1 MEKKNN
7 SLVIILMGVIIVI
20 LAVLCVLFATDTISF
35 KSDSVNNNNQSNG
48 DYIENSNNEN
58 NDSEVSSTDIQTNS
72 SWTSALLSR
81 HILEAKVTRLRSKD
95 LGDSVDYNKTIT
107 ISMDEVK
114 SILSVLENNK
124 LTKTWSQ
131 GRGGPDRDYLT
142 ISYEYNDQ
150 KYEFDIHNGTIGIG
164 KLDDE
169 LKDIFEKNK
178 YDEKNTE
185 YKDSQGSFYYYNINN
200 YSESIFDKYFN

>member
-107 ISMDEVK
+107 ISMDE
-114 SILSVLENNK
+114 I
-124 LTKTWSQ
+124 
-131 GRGGPDRDYLT
+131 
-142 ISYEYNDQ
+142 
-150 KYEFDIHNGTIGIG
+150 
-164 KLDDE
+164 
-169 LKDIFEKNK
+169 
-178 YDEKNTE
+178 
-185 YKDSQGSFYYYNINN
+185 
-200 YSESIFDKYFN
+200 